1 LLRVCELRISQP
13 FRKTGFRRILVKVD
27 SVGGFANEMLRV
39 AILESVSMKYLTSLV
54 LILAVQPS
62 LNAAETNE
70 RPNVLWFVV
79 DDMSANF
86 SCYGEKLIETPNVDR
101 LAREGTRFANAFV
114 TAPVCSPCRS
124 AMITGMYQT
133 SIGAHHHRSGR
144 GELKIHLPD
153 GVVPAPKLFRQ
164 AGYYTCIGSGL
175 SETSGAAGKKG
186 KLNAS
191 AFGKTDYNFE
201 WDASIYDSADW
212 AGRQPGQPFFM
223 QVQLP
228 GGKLRGGTDES
239 AQKLLARAKQEF
251 GESTD
256 PESVTLPPY
265 YPRDPVLLRDWAA
278 YLDSVRFTDRHVGDV
293 VARLEKEGIL
303 DNTLIIFMTDHGI
316 SHARGKQFLYNEG
329 THVPF
334 IVRGPGN
341 ARGEVRSDL
350 IEHID
355 MAAIS
360 LATAGIKIPTPMQ
373 GRNVFA
379 KDYEPRTAVFAARD
393 RCDETVERL
402 RSVRTDRF
410 LYIRNFYPKRPHLQ
424 PNAYKDGKSIVQTLR
439 YLHDPDQLS
448 PLMESLLF
456 SPTRPAEEL
465 YEWTTDTWQVK
476 NLAGEAAHQEALQQ
490 LRAQLSQWMINTN
503 DHGAESDA
511 MYDSDMAVYVGKG
524 NPEVEKNIA
533 IMKQWATEE
542 QGRR

>member
-1 LLRVCELRISQP
+1 
-13 FRKTGFRRILVKVD
+13 
-27 SVGGFANEMLRV
+27 MLRV
-39 AILESVSMKYLTSLV
+39 AILESPSMKHLTSF
-54 LILAVQPS
+54 ILLMAILPS
-62 LNAAETNE
+62 LNAAETTE

-153 GVVPAPKLFRQ
+153 GVVPVPKLFQQ
-164 AGYYTCIGSGL
+164 AGYYTCIGDGL
-175 SETSGAAGKKG
+175 LEASGAAGKKG
-186 KLNAS
+186 NRNAS
-191 AFGKTDYNFE
+191 ALGKTDYNFE

-212 AGRQPGQPFFM
+212 AGRKPGQPFFM
-223 QVQLP
+223 QVQLL

-239 AQKLLARAKQEF
+239 AQKLLARAKQDF
-251 GESTD
+251 GTSTD
-256 PESVTLPPY
+256 PDSVTLPPY

-278 YLDSVRFTDRHVGDV
+278 YLDSVRFTDKHVGDV

-316 SHARGKQFLYNEG
+316 SHARGKQFLYTEG

-334 IVRGPGN
+334 IVRGPGI

-360 LATAGIKIPTPMQ
+360 LAAAGIEVPARMQ
-373 GRNVFA
+373 GRDVFA
-379 KDYEPRTAVFAARD
+379 TDYKPRSAVFAARD

-424 PNAYKDGKSIVQTLR
+424 PNAYKDDKSIVQTLR
-439 YLHDPDQLS
+439 SLHDRGQLS
-448 PLMESLLF
+448 PLTESLLF

-465 YEWTTDTWQVK
+465 YEWTTDTWQVT
-476 NLAGEAAHQEALQQ
+476 NLAEDASHQETLKQ
-490 LRAQLSQWMINTN
+490 LRVQLDQWMIDTN

-524 NPEVEKNIA
+524 NPDVEKNIA
-533 IMKQWATEE
+533 IMKQWATSE
-542 QGRR
+542 